1 MRFGLRGLGLVALGA
16 LLGLLLA
23 LSARWFVRRSDPVAR
38 TYTLSQDILVHGNTD
53 LKEVA
58 FTFDDGPKP
67 EVTRTLLNLLGS
79 YGVRATFFVVGKQ
92 VELYPGLVRRMMQEG
107 HEVGNHS
114 FHHPTLEGMAIEGIR
129 GEILACDKAI
139 FKATGAHS
147 DLFRPPGMRYDDVV
161 LRAAQDMNY
170 VTVHWNVAAQDY
182 KALDPA
188 VITKRVLSFVQPGSV
203 ILLHGHPDT
212 LLALPAIITAL
223 QEKGYRFVTVSQ
235 MLARLPRPVIVKSNA
250 YGAVPVV
257 AERSPRAVE
266 KVTKKPK
273 AEETPPVASPHPK
286 PVPNR
291 PPIDATTWN

>member
-1 MRFGLRGLGLVALGA
+1 M
-16 LLGLLLA
+16 
-23 LSARWFVRRSDPVAR
+23 RRSDPVAK
-38 TYTLSQDILVHGNTD
+38 TYTLSQDILVHGNTE

-92 VELYPGLVRRMMQEG
+92 VELYPALVRRMMNEG

-114 FHHPTLEGMAIEGIR
+114 FNHPTLEGMAHEGIR
-129 GEILACDKAI
+129 DEILACDKAI
-139 FKATGAHS
+139 FKATGTHS

-182 KALDPA
+182 KALAPD

-212 LLALPAIITAL
+212 VRALPSIISKL
-223 QEKGYRFVTVSQ
+223 QEQGYRFVTVSQ

-250 YGAVPVV
+250 YGAVPVIGARV
-257 AERSPRAVE
+257 AKPAY
-266 KVTKKPK
+266 KVTKPAKV
-273 AEETPPVASPHPK
+273 EVTRSTVPPNPK